1 MIIYVLDDG
10 ETWTLSK
17 PNAVAV
23 TPEQLTRIEGGEKF
37 YQVVPDWDEKTEL
50 ACSCMSCTQTRT
62 QTRLIIQAQNQTKDQ

>member
-17 PNAVAV
+17 PNAVA
-23 TPEQLTRIEGGEKF
+23 I
-37 YQVVPDWDEKTEL
+37 
-50 ACSCMSCTQTRT
+50 TQTRT